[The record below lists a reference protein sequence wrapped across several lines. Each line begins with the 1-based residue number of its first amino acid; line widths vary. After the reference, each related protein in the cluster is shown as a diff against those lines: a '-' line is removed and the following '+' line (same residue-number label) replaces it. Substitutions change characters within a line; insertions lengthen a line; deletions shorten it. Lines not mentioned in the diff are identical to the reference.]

1 MKRRL
6 PCLGSDCYLTWLNK
20 RKRGDGYITTER
32 EDFSASALSGGV
44 RSDSSHAVG
53 ARYLENLNEN
63 ALVTLTKAC
72 SEASACG
79 EDSSASAC
87 GEASSAVMD
96 ACKGSSTIET
106 VTGACSE
113 ASACGEVCSAVK
125 DAAKVSSPIKA
136 VIDVRVTS
144 VGLAPDRLLV
154 AAACRSNAGSKSLP
168 CLFGLQLHHKLGSG
182 SFGCVY
188 KCCWQGSD
196 HAVKMFRADR
206 HGEQDAKREIL
217 VLKHIH
223 ATVRCRLI
231 SQLVSWR
238 RNKSGTYFLFF
249 TFFTMDLHYFIRRSR
264 ESQALIDVRQAML
277 FAVSLSEALFFLHS
291 GCVIHRDLKPSNI
304 LLQKRETLLSSSS
317 SALVE
322 WQAVVGDFGNSAVTQ
337 QKIMLQCSAQPAATW
352 AATGAPLT
360 RGVCTLYY
368 AAPEMLLRGEE
379 YGYPVDIWS
388 LGFILLEIEAQKP
401 ICCTRRGAANWE
413 QLMVFFLFCQ
423 PAAANF
429 SLAHRVLSLLRR
441 HAPGI
446 FLLADTGKSMLD
458 LEKNRDIAGNIYG
471 AKFCRFSLRCLE
483 FEPVHRVTA
492 HSLHNHCKRRLAKDT
507 PLPSFWALGH

>member
-1 MKRRL
+1 MATAAEVNLMELLRQLRQQNEHLLGQVAPVLTNPHHQNEQIAFALRTCSRLMARRWIL
-6 PCLGSDCYLTWLNK
+6 EACM
-20 RKRGDGYITTER
+20 
-32 EDFSASALSGGV
+32 AS
-44 RSDSSHAVG
+44 
-53 ARYLENLNEN
+53 
-63 ALVTLTKAC
+63 
-72 SEASACG
+72 
-79 EDSSASAC
+79 
-87 GEASSAVMD
+87 
-96 ACKGSSTIET
+96 
-106 VTGACSE
+106 
-113 ASACGEVCSAVK
+113 
-125 DAAKVSSPIKA
+125 
-136 VIDVRVTS
+136 
-144 VGLAPDRLLV
+144 
-154 AAACRSNAGSKSLP
+154 
-168 CLFGLQLHHKLGSG
+168 
-182 SFGCVY
+182 
-188 KCCWQGSD
+188 
-196 HAVKMFRADR
+196 
-206 HGEQDAKREIL
+206 
-217 VLKHIH
+217 
-223 ATVRCRLI
+223 
-231 SQLVSWR
+231 
-238 RNKSGTYFLFF
+238 
-249 TFFTMDLHYFIRRSR
+249 
-264 ESQALIDVRQAML
+264 
-277 FAVSLSEALFFLHS
+277 
-291 GCVIHRDLKPSNI
+291 
-304 LLQKRETLLSSSS
+304 
-317 SALVE
+317 
-322 WQAVVGDFGNSAVTQ
+322 QAVVGDFGNSAVTQ

-458 LEKNRDIAGNIYG
+458 LEKKNDIAGKIYG

>member
-1 MKRRL
+1 MKRL
-6 PCLGSDCYLTWLNK
+6 MPCLESDCYLTWLNK
-20 RKRGDGYITTER
+20 KHRGLGDLSTER
-32 EDFSASALSGGV
+32 EDFSTSALSGGV

-63 ALVTLTKAC
+63 ALLTLSNAC

-79 EDSSASAC
+79 EASRASAC
-87 GEASSAVMD
+87 GEASSADMD
-96 ACKGSSTIET
+96 ACKGISKIET
-106 VTGACSE
+106 VTGACLE
-113 ASACGEVCSAVK
+113 ASACGEVCSVVQ
-125 DAAKVSSPIKA
+125 DAAKASSPIKA
-136 VIDVRVTS
+136 VFDVRVTS

-154 AAACRSNAGSKSLP
+154 SAARRSNAGSKSLP

-196 HAVKMFRADR
+196 HAVKMFRADL
-206 HGEQDAKREIL
+206 HGERDATREIF

-223 ATVRCRLI
+223 VTVSCRFI
-231 SQLVSWR
+231 SKLVSWR

-249 TFFTMDLHYFIRRSR
+249 TLFTMDLHYFIRRSR
-264 ESQALIDVRQAML
+264 ESQSLIDVRQAML
-277 FAVSLSEALFFLHS
+277 FAVSLSEALSFLHS

-304 LLQKRETLLSSSS
+304 LLQQRETLLSSSS
-317 SALVE
+317 TAQVE
-322 WQAVVGDFGNSAVTQ
+322 WHAVVGDFGNSAVTQ
-337 QKIMLQCSAQPAATW
+337 HKIRLQCSAQPAATW

-379 YGYPVDIWS
+379 YGFPVDIWS

-441 HAPGI
+441 HAPGK
-446 FLLADTGKSMLD
+446 FLLADTGKFMLD
-458 LEKNRDIAGNIYG
+458 TEKNRDIAGKVYG
-471 AKFCRFSLRCLE
+471 AKFSRFSLRCLD

-492 HSLHNHCKRRLAKDT
+492 HSLHKLCERRLAKDT
-507 PLPSFWALGH
+507 VLPSFWAL